1 MKKITNSTIC
11 LLLASVI
18 LFSSCSTILQ
28 GSRQQVTIQSL
39 TKDSKI
45 FVDGDE
51 QGKDNVQIR
60 LKRNRNHAI
69 AIKKDGYETKILNVE
84 KHTQAGYVVADVLL
98 ALTGYGLAWIIVDAA
113 TGSWNKFDKDAVVV
127 ELEKVKQ

>member
-1 MKKITNSTIC
+1 MKKFTTSTVC
-11 LLLASVI
+11 LLLASVM
-18 LFSSCSTILQ
+18 LFSSCSTIIQ

-45 FVDGDE
+45 YVDGDDK
-51 QGKDNVQIR
+51 GKDNASVR

-69 AIKKDGYETKILNVE
+69 AIKKEGYETKIINIE

-113 TGSWNKFDKDAVVV
+113 TGSWNKFDQDAISV
-127 ELEKVKQ
+127 ELEKSK

>member
-1 MKKITNSTIC
+1 MKNFTTSTVC
-11 LLLASVI
+11 LLLASVM
-18 LFSSCSTILQ
+18 LFSSCSTIFQ

-45 FVDGDE
+45 YVDGDDK
-51 QGKDNVQIR
+51 GKDNASVR

-69 AIKKDGYETKILNVE
+69 AIKKDGYETKIINIE

-113 TGSWNKFDKDAVVV
+113 TGSWNKFDQDAISV
-127 ELEKVKQ
+127 ELEKSK

>member
-1 MKKITNSTIC
+1 M
-11 LLLASVI
+11 
-18 LFSSCSTILQ
+18 LFSSCSTIIQ

-45 FVDGDE
+45 YVDGDDK
-51 QGKDNVQIR
+51 GKDNASVR

-69 AIKKDGYETKILNVE
+69 AIKKEGYETKIINIE

-113 TGSWNKFDKDAVVV
+113 TGSWNKFDQDAISV
-127 ELEKVKQ
+127 ELEKSK

>member
-1 MKKITNSTIC
+1 MKNFTTSTVC
-11 LLLASVI
+11 LLLASVM

-45 FVDGDE
+45 YVDGDDK
-51 QGKDNVQIR
+51 GKDNASVR

-69 AIKKDGYETKILNVE
+69 AIKKEGYETKIINIE

-113 TGSWNKFDKDAVVV
+113 TGSWNKFDQDAISV
-127 ELEKVKQ
+127 ELEKSK

>member
-1 MKKITNSTIC
+1 MKKFTTTTVC
-11 LLLASVI
+11 LLLASVM
-18 LFSSCSTILQ
+18 LFSSCSTIFQ

-45 FVDGDE
+45 YVDGDDK
-51 QGKDNVQIR
+51 GKDNASVR

-69 AIKKDGYETKILNVE
+69 AIKKDGYETKIINIE

-113 TGSWNKFDKDAVVV
+113 TGSWNKFDQDAISV
-127 ELEKVKQ
+127 ELEKSK

>member
-1 MKKITNSTIC
+1 MKKITTTTVC
-11 LLLASVI
+11 LLLASVM
-18 LFSSCSTILQ
+18 LFSSCSTIIQ

-45 FVDGDE
+45 YVDGDDK
-51 QGKDNVQIR
+51 GKDNASVR

-69 AIKKDGYETKILNVE
+69 AIKKEGYETKIINIE

-113 TGSWNKFDKDAVVV
+113 TGSWNKFDQDAISV
-127 ELEKVKQ
+127 ELEKSK

>member
-1 MKKITNSTIC
+1 MKKFTTTTVC
-11 LLLASVI
+11 LLLASVM
-18 LFSSCSTILQ
+18 LFSSCSTIIQ

-45 FVDGDE
+45 YVDGDDK
-51 QGKDNVQIR
+51 GKDNASVR

-69 AIKKDGYETKILNVE
+69 AIKKEGYETKIINIE

-113 TGSWNKFDKDAVVV
+113 TGSWNKFDQDAISV
-127 ELEKVKQ
+127 ELEKSK

>member
-1 MKKITNSTIC
+1 MKKFTTTTVC
-11 LLLASVI
+11 LLLASVM

-45 FVDGDE
+45 YVDGDDK
-51 QGKDNVQIR
+51 GKDNASVR

-69 AIKKDGYETKILNVE
+69 AIKKEGYETKIINIE

-113 TGSWNKFDKDAVVV
+113 TGSWNKFDQDAISV
-127 ELEKVKQ
+127 ELEKSK